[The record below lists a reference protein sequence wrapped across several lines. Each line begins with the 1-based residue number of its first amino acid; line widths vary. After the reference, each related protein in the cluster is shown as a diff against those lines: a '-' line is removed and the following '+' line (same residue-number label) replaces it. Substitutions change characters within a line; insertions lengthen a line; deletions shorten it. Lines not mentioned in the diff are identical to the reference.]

1 MPQAIQADAVSVS
14 PSQGVPTRSHR
25 RDIVVV
31 FYTSPRPIDAQGQ
44 MYDDILI
51 PTDGSQTTAETL
63 AHGLPI
69 ADDNDATV
77 HALYVVD
84 SRITAAA
91 TDETSPDL
99 EQSLTE
105 EGEEAVAT
113 VADEAATHDL
123 ETVADVRKG
132 TPSKTILEYADEQGI
147 DLIVIGTRGKSPR
160 EKVTSLGSVSERVV
174 DNASVPVFVVRGAGS
189 ES

>member
-1 MPQAIQADAVSVS
+1 
-14 PSQGVPTRSHR
+14 
-25 RDIVVV
+25 
-31 FYTSPRPIDAQGQ
+31 

-51 PTDGSQTTAETL
+51 PTDGSETIAETL

-69 ADDNDATV
+69 AADNDATV

-91 TDETSPDL
+91 DEETGPDL
-99 EQSLTE
+99 ERSLE
-105 EGEEAVAT
+105 AEGRDAVAD
-113 VADEAATHDL
+113 VEERGADRGL
-123 ETVADVRKG
+123 ETTGEVRKG
-132 TPSKTILEYADEQGI
+132 TPSKTILEYADERGI

-174 DNASVPVFVVRGAGS
+174 DNASIPVFVVRNAGD
-189 ES
+189 ET